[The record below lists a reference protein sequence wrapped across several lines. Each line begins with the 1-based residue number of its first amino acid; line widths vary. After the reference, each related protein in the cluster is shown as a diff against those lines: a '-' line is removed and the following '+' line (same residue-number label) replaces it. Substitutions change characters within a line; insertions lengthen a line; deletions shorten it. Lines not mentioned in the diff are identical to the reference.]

1 MSISGAEVSISICRY
16 TMRQLVQKS
25 GKILEAR
32 LIYLLEELELVELYR
47 ELVDILK
54 RKTLISR

>member
-16 TMRQLVQKS
+16 TMRQLVQKF

>member
-1 MSISGAEVSISICRY
+1 MSISGAEISISICRY

-25 GKILEAR
+25 GRILEAR

-54 RKTLISR
+54 RKTLILR